1 MMARAT
7 YIPEDVGNEV
17 SAPSGYY
24 QPIDKALVDHEGRKV
39 LYTSGIVF
47 IEASCCG
54 IGSWQYV
61 RVEGYVVEN
70 EPYQEVSF
78 DNRIEI
84 ETIEGDGERSAISKL
99 LLERHPGARI
109 EFR

>member
-24 QPIDKALVDHEGRKV
+24 QPVDKAIIDYEGKKI
-39 LYTSGIVF
+39 LYTSGVAC

-54 IGSWQYV
+54 TGSWQYL
-61 RVEGYVVEN
+61 RVEGYVVDN
-70 EPYQEVSF
+70 EPYQDRSF
-78 DNRIEI
+78 EDRIEI
-84 ETIEGDGERSAISKL
+84 ETIEDDGEKKAISKR